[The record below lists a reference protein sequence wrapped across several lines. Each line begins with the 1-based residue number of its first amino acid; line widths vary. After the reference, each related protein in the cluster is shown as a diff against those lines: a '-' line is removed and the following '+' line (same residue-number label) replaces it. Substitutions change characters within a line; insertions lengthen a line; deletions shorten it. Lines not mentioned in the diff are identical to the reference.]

1 MRTVNNLFK
10 KICTKQ
16 NILLAI
22 HKAAKGKRWKKIVQQ
37 TLANEEATA
46 ERLLQQLKDG
56 SWRPNSIHNVK
67 VINDGIQMKKREIV
81 CPDFVNEQVA
91 HHAILNICA
100 PIFERRFYR
109 YSCASIPGRGVE
121 YAMKYIRKAVADKR
135 NSKYFAALDIK
146 QFFNSIKP
154 SKVLRA
160 IRRIIRDKRVLIL
173 FARILRANKISR
185 LDKSTIK
192 RGAPI
197 GLYTSPWFANILL
210 TGLDNLIK
218 SSGAKYYIRYND
230 DMLILHPNK
239 RKLKRILEMAEQ
251 HINSL
256 GLSLKR
262 PWQIHMLS
270 KVKIDF
276 IGAAISQNNIV
287 LRSSVFLRTKRTA
300 NRIAKKN
307 KITVYYARKMISYSG
322 RFKHFDT
329 HKAFTKY
336 ISSKINMKTMRNII
350 SKGDRK
356 NVHQKSKQNQATCSR
371 KHRQ

>member
-1 MRTVNNLFK
+1 MHTVNNLFE
-10 KICTKQ
+10 KICTKE
-16 NILLAI
+16 NIILAI
-22 HKAAKGKRWKKIVQQ
+22 HKAARGKHRKRIVQQ
-37 TLANEEATA
+37 TLANEEAIA
-46 ERLLQQLKDG
+46 ERLLQHLKDG

-81 CPDFVNEQVA
+81 CPDFVNEQVV

-100 PIFERRFYR
+100 PVFMRRFYK
-109 YSCASIPGRGVE
+109 YSCASIPERGVE
-121 YAMKYIRKAVADKR
+121 YAIKYIRKAVADRK
-135 NSKYFAALDIK
+135 NSKYFAVLDLK

-154 SKVLRA
+154 SKVFRA
-160 IRRIIRDKRVLIL
+160 IRHIIRDKRVLIL
-173 FARILRANKISR
+173 FAKILRANKIVR
-185 LDKSTIK
+185 PDKNRIK
-192 RGAPI
+192 RGTPI

-239 RKLKRILEMAEQ
+239 RKLKRILETTEQ
-251 HINSL
+251 YINSL
-256 GLSLKR
+256 GLLLKR
-262 PWQIHMLS
+262 PWQIHILS
-270 KVKIDF
+270 KVKINF
-276 IGAAISQNNIV
+276 IGATISQKNIV
-287 LRSSVFLRTKRTA
+287 LRSSVFLRAKRTA
-300 NRIAKKN
+300 NRIAKKHMAT
-307 KITVYYARKMISYSG
+307 IYDARKLISYSG

-356 NVHQKSKQNQATCSR
+356 NVHPKSKQNKATCSR
-371 KHRQ
+371 KYRQ